1 MFPFQNWYIYYGD
14 GTEPIVNLGF
24 YGLITCVFA
33 LGLSIGVVLA
43 VGALLFFQLRAILR
57 NRTGIED
64 WILEKANHRRLVAKA
79 QGEEMEPFIFPYHLG
94 YWENFKQVLNWQLIP
109 VGDGITWK
117 IANHPSVDQYT
128 LTKEQMEQKME
139 KRQRAKA
146 YSVIKPYSGR
156 WLPISHG
163 FSVLCSPPLTDE
175 YRLPLSVGDYVLVTR
190 WRR

>member
-1 MFPFQNWYIYYGD
+1 M
-14 GTEPIVNLGF
+14 NLGF
-24 YGLITCVFA
+24 YGFIICVFA

-43 VGALLFFQLRAILR
+43 VGALFFIQLRAIVK

-64 WILEKANHRRLVAKA
+64 WILEKANHRRLVAKDH
-79 QGEEMEPFIFPYHLG
+79 GEPMEPFIFPYHLG
-94 YWENFKQVLNWQLIP
+94 YWENFKQVFNWQLTP

-117 IANHPSVDQYT
+117 LANHPSLDQYT

-146 YSVIKPYSGR
+146 YTVIKPYSGR
-156 WLPISHG
+156 WLPLVHG
-163 FSVLCSPPLTDE
+163 FSVFISPPLTDE
-175 YRLPLSVGDYVLVTR
+175 YRLPLNVGDYVLVTR